1 MLEIHCYMSPNLFNE
16 TRKNLISKGKLLK
29 NSIFQANLIF
39 VAMFGVITVAFGI
52 ESFTARQ
59 NFVISFEYFFSLDNF
74 CRRESRVDSKA
85 LEART
90 SILIDLGIALK
101 LRSFQEKLIFTKL
114 QNNSH
119 VSKNL
124 NQNMSMK
131 TW

>member
-1 MLEIHCYMSPNLFNE
+1 
-16 TRKNLISKGKLLK
+16 
-29 NSIFQANLIF
+29 
-39 VAMFGVITVAFGI
+39 MFGVITVAFGI

-59 NFVISFEYFFSLDNF
+59 NFVSFSFDNF
-74 CRRESRVDSKA
+74 CRKKSRVDSKA
-85 LEART
+85 LETRA